1 MRIAIFGGSFNP
13 PHPGHVRA
21 ARAAY
26 DALRPDKLIVMPA
39 ADPPHKELPE
49 CSPPPEERLLL
60 ARLAFTDMPEAEVSD
75 IEIVRSG
82 ESYTADTVAQL
93 QTIYPGAE
101 LTLILGTD
109 MLLFFESW
117 NRFRWLLDHAAIAA
131 LSRECG
137 DSGEIRAHA
146 AYLREKYGADV
157 TFIASPPLPMS
168 SSELRDMLC
177 ARAGADILAP
187 DVYARIIKM
196 RDYGAKPQFSWLR
209 EHAYSMLKPGR
220 IAHVQGCEQEAVR
233 LARRWGASEGDAAEA
248 AILHDITKKLVLSE
262 QLHLCE
268 RYGIMVDSLE
278 AENVKLLHART
289 GAAVARALYGVPDDI
304 YDAIRW
310 HTTGKPG
317 MTLLEKIIYL
327 ADYIEPTRDFPGL
340 ADLRALAYRD
350 IDAAMALGL
359 ALCLE
364 DLKTIGNQPHDT
376 TVSALAYYKKAAETA
391 SK

>member
-21 ARAAY
+21 AHAAY
-26 DALRPDKLIVMPA
+26 DALRPDKLIIMPA

-60 ARLAFTDMPEAEVSD
+60 TRLAFADMPAAEVSD

-82 ESYTADTVAQL
+82 ESYTADTVEQL
-93 QTIYPGAE
+93 RTLYPGAE

-109 MLLFFESW
+109 MLLLFESW
-117 NRFRWLLDHAAIAA
+117 NRFRWLLDNVAIAA

-137 DSGEIRAHA
+137 DSGEICAHA

-157 TFIASPPLPMS
+157 TFIPSPPLPMS

-187 DVYARIIKM
+187 EVYARIIKM

-209 EHAYSMLKPGR
+209 EHAYAMLKPGR

-233 LARRWGASEGDAAEA
+233 LAQRWGSSEGDAAEA

-268 RYGIMVDSLE
+268 KYGIMIDSLE

-289 GAAVARALYGVPDDI
+289 GAAMARELFGVPDDI
-304 YDAIRW
+304 YQAIRW

-327 ADYIEPTRDFPGL
+327 ADYIEPNREFPGL
-340 ADLRALAYRD
+340 TALRALCYRD
-350 IDAAMALGL
+350 LDAAMMLGL
-359 ALCLE
+359 EMCLDE
-364 DLKTIGNQPHDT
+364 LKATGKTPHKT
-376 TVSALAYYKKAAETA
+376 TASALEYYKKATNRP
-391 SK
+391 